1 MSIAASLR
9 VRLRA
14 REGFLADFGVRRI
27 GRIYSEIKHLIF
39 SARKLAIF
47 LRYNAG
53 GRSEAVHLPVPRVVP
68 LRRKY
73 GNFDETRK
81 GPRRSSSAR

>member
-47 LRYNAG
+47 LA
-53 GRSEAVHLPVPRVVP
+53 L
-68 LRRKY
+68 
-73 GNFDETRK
+73 
-81 GPRRSSSAR
+81 